1 MQTFDTPRLHL
12 RPLGEADEA
21 LYCQLYTDPELMRH
35 IAAPMSIEAA
45 QRSFRT
51 ACKQQLPQPQRW
63 IISERATHSDI
74 GLLGLIRG
82 EPGPE
87 IGVMLL
93 AHGHGRGYGGESMA
107 GMADRFFAAGTGQI
121 ICARQS
127 AVDNPTVIRM
137 MLRLGYKP
145 LPPTQAKPL
154 GGEWELTRDQ
164 WLAWRAEVAV
174 ATIDANR

>member
-1 MQTFDTPRLHL
+1 MQTFNTPRLQL

-63 IISERATHSDI
+63 IISERATHHDV
-74 GLLGLIRG
+74 GLLGLVRG

-93 AHGHGRGYGGESMA
+93 ARGQGRGYGGESMA
-107 GMADRFFAAGTGQI
+107 GMVDRVFAAQAGQI

-127 AVDNPTVIRM
+127 VVDNPTVIRM
-137 MLRLGYKP
+137 MLALGFKS
-145 LPPTQAKPL
+145 LPPTEARPS

-164 WLAWRAEVAV
+164 WLARRAAALV
-174 ATIDANR
+174 ATIDTNR

>member
-12 RPLGEADEA
+12 RPLGDGDEA

-35 IAAPMSIEAA
+35 IAAPMPIEAA
-45 QRSFRT
+45 QRSFRA
-51 ACKQQLPQPQRW
+51 ACKQQAPQPQRW
-63 IISERATHSDI
+63 IISERATHHDI

-107 GMADRFFAAGTGQI
+107 GMVDQVFAAGAEQI

-127 AVDNPTVIRM
+127 VVDNPTVIRM
-137 MLRLGYKP
+137 MLALGFTP

-154 GGEWELTRDQ
+154 GGEWELTREQ
-164 WLAWRAEVAV
+164 WLARCVAAEV

>member
-12 RPLGEADEA
+12 RPLGEADEV

-51 ACKQQLPQPQRW
+51 ACKQQVPRPQRW
-63 IISERATHSDI
+63 IISERATHHDI
-74 GLLGLIRG
+74 GLLGLVRG
-82 EPGPE
+82 APGPE

-93 AHGHGRGYGGESMA
+93 AHGHGRGYGRESTA
-107 GMADRFFAAGTGQI
+107 GMVDRVFSARIEQV

-127 AVDNPTVIRM
+127 VVDNPTVIRM
-137 MLRLGYKP
+137 MLRLGFTP
-145 LPPTQAKPL
+145 LPPTDAKPL
-154 GGEWELTRDQ
+154 GGEWELTCDQ
-164 WLAWRAEVAV
+164 WLARRASAEV
-174 ATIDANR
+174 ATIDATR

>member
-1 MQTFDTPRLHL
+1 MEAFDTSRLRL
-12 RPLGEADEA
+12 RPISEGDEA
-21 LYCQLYTDPELMRH
+21 LYCRLYTDAELMRF
-35 IAAPMSIEAA
+35 IAAPLSIEAA

-51 ACKQQLPQPQRW
+51 ACKQQFPQPQRW

-82 EPGPE
+82 EPAPE

-93 AHGHGRGYGGESMA
+93 ARGHGRGYGGESMA
-107 GMADRFFAAGTGQI
+107 GMVDRVFASRTEQI

-127 AVDNPTVIRM
+127 VVDNPTVIRM
-137 MLRLGYKP
+137 MLALGFKS
-145 LPPTQAKPL
+145 LPTTQAKPL

-164 WLAWRAEVAV
+164 WLARRAAAEV